1 MGNAHHGLVLAGLL
15 TLLIACRRRSAI
27 CHISGPPSA
36 SWLFGNMQQLMLP
49 LYGRYEFKLAEDLRP
64 SLPLKRMFRGKH
76 AQLAARNIPSLIL
89 SQQDRL
95 MISDPVALQYILN
108 SPQFKFGPGMANSVH
123 LLYGKGSIACTNK
136 QAHKRIHAAL
146 SGGFTMTA
154 IQNYIPIYKQAA
166 QMISEQFENS
176 PAGPINVSPILSHA
190 TLSTISEGVAM
201 APSSMLA
208 LTLIRAALGCSINDL
223 EEKFISNNIEII

>member
-1 MGNAHHGLVLAGLL
+1 MSTLSNFSHSFISTMGNAHHGLVLAGLL

-49 LYGRYEFKLAEDLRP
+49 LYGRYEFNWQKIYGPVCR
-64 SLPLKRMFRGKH
+64 LKGCFG
-76 AQLAARNIPSLIL
+76 
-89 SQQDRL
+89 DRL

-136 QAHKRIHAAL
+136 QAHKRIHTAL

-176 PAGPINVSPILSHA
+176 PAGPINVSPSL
-190 TLSTISEGVAM
+190 AM
-201 APSSMLA
+201 LLLA
-208 LTLIRAALGCSINDL
+208 R
-223 EEKFISNNIEII
+223 